1 MTLQFNN
8 KKFGGLKMK
17 KLLGIVFSIL
27 FFCSASAF
35 ADEVTPAQSAKNNQT
50 YFTANIQKQPQNSK
64 QKQAISNH
72 FTFFTINIQV
82 NGKIDDLKREKDV
95 QMD

>member
-1 MTLQFNN
+1 
-8 KKFGGLKMK
+8 MK
-17 KLLGIVFSIL
+17 KLAIILGLLLASSSIVF
-27 FFCSASAF
+27 
-35 ADEVTPAQSAKNNQT
+35 ADDVMPAQSAKNNQA

-82 NGKIDDLKREKDV
+82 NGKIDNFTNPDKE
-95 QMD
+95 